1 MDPISILV
9 GAGLLLLGLLLG
21 VFATVVLLPRRTPA
35 LKTPQ
40 AVCSCSHGLGKHD
53 EVHGK
58 CHGEILRK
66 NARTKEGD
74 WIGDQWVTCT
84 CRHYDGPQPIERY
97 LATPTL
103 PPRDGA

>member
-9 GAGLLLLGLLLG
+9 GAGLLLLGLLIG
-21 VFATVVLLPRRTPA
+21 AFTTVVLLPRRA
-35 LKTPQ
+35 
-40 AVCSCSHGLGKHD
+40 AVHAPKPICSCSHGLGQHD

-58 CHGEILRK
+58 CHGEILRRNMCDK
-66 NARTKEGD
+66 AGND
-74 WIGDQWVTCT
+74 IGDQWVACT
-84 CRHYDGPQPIERY
+84 CRHYDGPQPIEQY